1 METNKYTEAVRLLN
15 HCRDVNDNV
24 ELHRRLDSF
33 VAHLC
38 DNFPV
43 PNEKDSAQLDA
54 CAALLGATSADLEA
68 AVREIPPDMQDAF
81 YPVALTRIALTVY
94 QIPLNPAKMMKQ
106 FDRFHKTY
114 GPMIIE
120 AAGRRVKP
128 YAINP
133 KTAEEAQD
141 EIAASTGR
149 TGLFKEWKD
158 NSPAAADLKQ
168 KLNAVKNSQDS

>member
-1 METNKYTEAVRLLN
+1 MDTNKYTEAVRLLN
-15 HCRDVNDNV
+15 HCCDVADV
-24 ELHRRLDSF
+24 KELHRRLDSF
-33 VAHLC
+33 FAHLC

-43 PNEKDSAQLDA
+43 PDATDSAQLDA
-54 CAALLGATSADLEA
+54 CAALLSATSADLEA

-81 YPVALTRIALTVY
+81 YPVALMRIALTVY

-120 AAGRRVKP
+120 VAGRRVKP

-149 TGLFKEWKD
+149 PNLFKEWKD

-168 KLNAVKNSQDS
+168 KLDAVKNSQDS

>member
-15 HCRDVNDNV
+15 HCRDVEDNV
-24 ELHRRLDSF
+24 ELHRRLDQF

-43 PNEKDSAQLDA
+43 PDTTDPVQVNA
-54 CAALLGATSADLEA
+54 CATLLREPASELEV
-68 AVREIPPDMQDAF
+68 AVQEIPPSMEDVL
-81 YPVALTRIALTVY
+81 YPVALMRVALHIY
-94 QIPLNPAKMMKQ
+94 QIPLNPGKMKQ
-106 FDRFHKTY
+106 FGQFHKAY
-114 GPMIIE
+114 GRFIME
-120 AAGRRVKP
+120 AADHGRKP

-149 TGLFKEWKD
+149 PNLFNE
-158 NSPAAADLKQ
+158 
-168 KLNAVKNSQDS
+168 NA

>member
-15 HCRDVNDNV
+15 HCQGVDTNV
-24 ELHRRLDSF
+24 ELHRRLDLF
-33 VAHLC
+33 TTHLL

-43 PNEKDSAQLDA
+43 PDATDPAQLDA
-54 CAALLGATSADLEA
+54 CAALICATAADLEA
-68 AVREIPPDMQDAF
+68 AVREIPPDMEDAF
-81 YPVALTRIALTVY
+81 YPVALMRVALAVY
-94 QIPLNPAKMMKQ
+94 QIPLNPGMMKT
-106 FDRFHKTY
+106 FDRFHKAY
-114 GPMIIE
+114 GPMIVD
-120 AAGRRVKP
+120 ATGRRVKP

-149 TGLFKEWKD
+149 PNLFKEWKD

-168 KLNAVKNSQDS
+168 KLAAVKNSQES